1 MKAIIFAAG
10 LGTRLRPLT
19 NTKPKALIKY
29 YNVPLLELVI
39 NKLKKY
45 GFTDIII
52 NIHYLSDQIV
62 RFVNEKNNFG
72 INISFSDES
81 EQLLD
86 TGGGLKKAG
95 YFFDDNKPF
104 LVYNVDIVSDIN
116 LSKFYNAHLKMNSLA
131 TLAVQNRKSS
141 RKLFFSNENE
151 LCKWKNIITG
161 EEKIARVNSNNELH
175 AFAFSGIH
183 VINPK
188 IFKLIT
194 EVGNFSI
201 IDLYLRLAKTN
212 KISYYTHNNTSWED
226 IGIFKKEKTII
237 S

>member
-1 MKAIIFAAG
+1 
-10 LGTRLRPLT
+10 
-19 NTKPKALIKY
+19 
-29 YNVPLLELVI
+29 
-39 NKLKKY
+39 
-45 GFTDIII
+45 
-52 NIHYLSDQIV
+52 
-62 RFVNEKNNFG
+62 
-72 INISFSDES
+72 
-81 EQLLD
+81 
-86 TGGGLKKAG
+86 
-95 YFFDDNKPF
+95 
-104 LVYNVDIVSDIN
+104 
-116 LSKFYNAHLKMNSLA
+116 MNSLA